1 MFVLEDLPCLFCSDL
16 EVGGHIIIHF
26 VHVHPAPGQ
35 EEEEQQQKEATAAR
49 LRARGG
55 AWLRRPATLGSG
67 GGTAARDVP
76 GHFLTGWQRSH
87 RPTRTPPAPSLAGW
101 LAGSRGP
108 ALPRPRR
115 GGGELPERGPG

>member
-1 MFVLEDLPCLFCSDL
+1 MLLPPARPARPARPAEGAEAQLFSS
-16 EVGGHIIIHF
+16 
-26 VHVHPAPGQ
+26 PAPGQ